1 MHATIDH
8 FSGNA
13 SVPDARQLKRV
24 AAGVAVSLALH
35 ALVLSIHRQPQPAP
49 PAAAPEPLTVRLR
62 PLAPPV
68 PPASQAVPQTLPQ
81 ARPQT
86 SPQARPAPAKRS
98 RPVIAVP
105 AQTRGSSE
113 ETHAVAPPPEAPPQQ
128 DAAPSTAATA
138 APSFD
143 MNAARGMARKLA
155 NEPDPAKVGTA
166 LERLPPKP
174 LETESRLAR
183 GIGAAKRGNCKDGIP
198 GGLLAPIYL
207 MLEKKDSGCKW

>member
-8 FSGNA
+8 FSGSA
-13 SVPDARQLKRV
+13 FVPDARQLKRV

-35 ALVLSIHRQPQPAP
+35 ALVLSIYRQPQPAP
-49 PAAAPEPLTVRLR
+49 PAAPPESLTVRLR
-62 PLAPPV
+62 PIAPPA
-68 PPASQAVPQTLPQ
+68 PPAPQAVPQES
-81 ARPQT
+81 PQT
-86 SPQARPAPAKRS
+86 RPPAKPAPAKRA

-105 AQTRGSSE
+105 VQTREPGE
-113 ETHAVAPPPEAPPQQ
+113 ETQVVAPPPDVPPQQ
-128 DAAPSTAATA
+128 DATPSSAPAA

-183 GIGAAKRGNCKDGIP
+183 GIGAAKRANCKDGIP

>member
-8 FSGNA
+8 FSGSA
-13 SVPDARQLKRV
+13 FVPDARQLKRV
-24 AAGVAVSLALH
+24 AAGVAISLALH
-35 ALVLSIHRQPQPAP
+35 ALVLSVYHQPQPAP
-49 PAAAPEPLTVRLR
+49 PAAPPESLTVRLR
-62 PLAPPV
+62 PLAPPAPPV
-68 PPASQAVPQTLPQ
+68 PVPEAQAVPQES
-81 ARPQT
+81 PQT
-86 SPQARPAPAKRS
+86 RPQARPAPAKRA

-105 AQTRGSSE
+105 AQKRQSSD
-113 ETHAVAPPPEAPPQQ
+113 ETHTVAPAPDAPPQQ
-128 DAAPSTAATA
+128 DAPPTT

-183 GIGAAKRGNCKDGIP
+183 GIGAAKRANCKDGIP
-198 GGLLAPIYL
+198 GG
-207 MLEKKDSGCKW
+207 